1 MSRHWKPGPPSEWT
15 VIDGYASGARARGG
29 IVPVVLSAVVI
40 GLAAGGILSWTARH
54 ADSEPSAEIE
64 WNAVQ
69 AVPRR
74 APDAE
79 DVAWQQRAQ
88 PEPSPSWGGLGGG
101 EQRVPS
107 AADAPGPPPCTRSAC
122 PGDLRIPVPQTGLP
136 RASPTRGEANNRL
149 YVIDG
154 DTFSMGGQRVRIAGI
169 DAPETHPPRCMEE
182 ARLGLAAT
190 QKLRELLGSGT
201 VTMSGTGHDQ
211 YGRELRSVQVNG
223 QDVGEAMISGG
234 VAREYGSGRR
244 PWC

>member
-1 MSRHWKPGPPSEWT
+1 MSKHWRPEDFGGPG
-15 VIDGYASGARARGG
+15 GNSGPWL
-29 IVPVVLSAVVI
+29 VTLV
-40 GLAAGGILSWTARH
+40 LAAIFAGLVGGVVWQRWPTGS
-54 ADSEPSAEIE
+54 ADAAPDSPIE

-69 AVPRR
+69 AVPTR

-79 DVAWQQRAQ
+79 DVAWATKAVD
-88 PEPSPSWGGLGGG
+88 PSLVIPSPAA
-101 EQRVPS
+101 EQGQAIQS
-107 AADAPGPPPCTRSAC
+107 
-122 PGDLRIPVPQTGLP
+122 GLP
-136 RASPTRGEANNRL
+136 RTSSARNDKI

-154 DTFSMGGQRVRIAGI
+154 DTFSMGGQRIRVANI

-201 VTMSGTGHDQ
+201 VTTSGIGHDQ

-223 QDVGEAMISGG
+223 QDVGETMISAG
-234 VAREYGSGRR
+234 VAREYGRGRR